1 MSYFSRLTDIVTC
14 NLTEILAQ
22 ESDPQAAIQT
32 IIKEMEDGLAGAKR
46 SVTTANGSV
55 AKLNREIGEHQSQ
68 ADKWMDQAKAELQK
82 GNEAG
87 ARTALM
93 RKQEIEDVVAGL
105 EQQHAAAIATRDHLQ
120 TMLRALEA
128 RLTEA
133 RRKLRQLEQG
143 FTEEEPQSAKLNE
156 PEDDFLEA
164 DGSRVDQ
171 VEAELDAL
179 KKMLGGSDK

>member
-14 NLTEILAQ
+14 NLTEILSQ
-22 ESDPQAAIQT
+22 ESDPKAAIQT
-32 IIKEMEDGLAGAKR
+32 IVREMEEGLAGAKR
-46 SVTTANGSV
+46 SVSTANGSV
-55 AKLNREIGEHQSQ
+55 ARLNREIGEHQAQ
-68 ADKWMDQAKAELQK
+68 ADQWMEQAKEELQK

-120 TMLRALEA
+120 TMLRALDA

-133 RRKLRQLEQG
+133 RRKLRHLEQG
-143 FTEEEPQSAKLNE
+143 LTEESQAAE
-156 PEDDFLEA
+156 LEMESELDYPDTDA
-164 DGSRVDQ
+164 TRADQ
-171 VEAELDAL
+171 VEAELAAL
-179 KKMLGGSDK
+179 KKLLSSEGK

>member
-14 NLTEILAQ
+14 NLTEILAR
-22 ESDPQAAIQT
+22 ESDPQSAIET
-32 IIKEMEDGLAGAKR
+32 IVREMEEGLAGAKR
-46 SVTTANGSV
+46 SVATANGSV
-55 AKLNREIGEHQSQ
+55 ARLNREIGEHQAQ
-68 ADKWMDQAKAELQK
+68 ADQWMEQAKAELQK

-143 FTEEEPQSAKLNE
+143 LTEESPSAELE
-156 PEDDFLEA
+156 VDLEA
-164 DGSRVDQ
+164 DFAEADGCRADQ
-171 VEAELDAL
+171 VEAELAAL
-179 KKMLGGSDK
+179 KKLLSGD

>member
-14 NLTEILAQ
+14 NLTDILAQ
-22 ESDPQAAIQT
+22 ETDPLLAIQR
-32 IIKEMEDGLAGAKR
+32 IVREMEEGLAGAKR
-46 SVTTANGSV
+46 SVATANGSV
-55 AKLNREIGEHQSQ
+55 ARLDREIGEHQIQ
-68 ADKWMDQAKAELQK
+68 ADQWMEQAKAELQK

-93 RKQEIEDVVAGL
+93 RKQEVADVVAGL

-133 RRKLRQLEQG
+133 RRKLRHLEQG
-143 FTEEEPQSAKLNE
+143 LTEENAALELEADL
-156 PEDDFLEA
+156 EDDFPETIGNRA
-164 DGSRVDQ
+164 DQ
-171 VEAELDAL
+171 VEAELAAL
-179 KKMLGGSDK
+179 KKMLGSGDK

>member
-14 NLTEILAQ
+14 NLTEILAR
-22 ESDPQAAIQT
+22 ESDPQAAIES
-32 IIKEMEDGLAGAKR
+32 IVKEKEEGLAGAKP
-46 SVTTANGSV
+46 SVSTANESV
-55 AKLNREIGEHQSQ
+55 ARLNREIGEHQTQ
-68 ADKWMDQAKAELQK
+68 ADGWMDQAKAELQK

-128 RLTEA
+128 RMTEA

-143 FTEEEPQSAKLNE
+143 LAEETPTANVAADAHFDFPEP
-156 PEDDFLEA
+156 
-164 DGSRVDQ
+164 DGSRADQ
-171 VEAELDAL
+171 VEAELKAL
-179 KKMLGGSDK
+179 KKLISGGE

>member
-22 ESDPQAAIQT
+22 ESDPQAAIQS
-32 IIKEMEDGLAGAKR
+32 IVKEMEDGLAGANR
-46 SVTTANGSV
+46 SVNTANGSV
-55 AKLNREIGEHQSQ
+55 AKLNREIGEHQTQ
-68 ADKWMDQAKAELQK
+68 ADNWMELAKAELQK

-143 FTEEEPQSAKLNE
+143 LAEEPQSTNLNE
-156 PEDDFLEA
+156 PEDDFSEA
-164 DGSRVDQ
+164 DGSRADQ
-171 VEAELDAL
+171 VEAELNAL
-179 KKMLGGSDK
+179 KKLMGGNDK

>member
-14 NLTEILAQ
+14 NLSDILAQ
-22 ESDPQAAIQT
+22 EPDPRAAIQS
-32 IIKEMEDGLAGAKR
+32 IVREMEEGLAGAKR
-46 SVTTANGSV
+46 SVSTANGSV
-55 AKLNREIGEHQSQ
+55 AKLNREIGEHQIQ
-68 ADKWMDQAKAELQK
+68 ADQWMDQAKAELQK

-93 RKQEIEDVVAGL
+93 RKQESEDVVAGL
-105 EQQHAAAIATRDHLQ
+105 EQQHVAAIATRDHLQ

-143 FTEEEPQSAKLNE
+143 LAEETPAAERDIDSE
-156 PEDDFLEA
+156 EDFPETN
-164 DGSRVDQ
+164 GSRADQ
-171 VEAELDAL
+171 VEAELAAL
-179 KKMLGGSDK
+179 KKLLNSGE

>member
-14 NLTEILAQ
+14 NLTDILSQ
-22 ESDPQAAIQT
+22 ESDPQGAIQT
-32 IIKEMEDGLAGAKR
+32 IVREMEEGLAGAKR
-46 SVTTANGSV
+46 SVSTANGSV
-55 AKLNREIGEHQSQ
+55 DRLNREIGEHQAQ
-68 ADKWMDQAKAELQK
+68 ADQWVEQAKAELQK

-87 ARTALM
+87 ARTALL

-143 FTEEEPQSAKLNE
+143 LTEETSGAEFES
-156 PEDDFLEA
+156 DLEA
-164 DGSRVDQ
+164 DFAEAESSRADQ
-171 VEAELDAL
+171 VEAELAAL
-179 KKMLGGSDK
+179 KKMLSKE

>member
-22 ESDPQAAIQT
+22 ESDPQGAIQT
-32 IIKEMEDGLAGAKR
+32 IVHEMEEGLAGAKR
-46 SVTTANGSV
+46 SVSTANGSV
-55 AKLNREIGEHQSQ
+55 AKLNREIGEHQTQ

-120 TMLRALEA
+120 TMFRALEA

-143 FTEEEPQSAKLNE
+143 MAEERPSVSPDES
-156 PEDDFLEA
+156 EDDFVEA

-179 KKMLGGSDK
+179 KKLMDGNHK